1 MTYLGLRPGE
11 KLFEE
16 KLMAEEGLKK
26 TDNELIHIGMRIP
39 FDTNEFLKNL
49 EELME
54 QAYKNRDNIRELVE
68 KIVSTYHPC
77 VTVRRSTPESERD
90 I

>member
-1 MTYLGLRPGE
+1 
-11 KLFEE
+11 
-16 KLMAEEGLKK
+16 MAEEGLKK
-26 TDNELIHIGMRIP
+26 TDNELIHIGMPIP

-68 KIVSTYHPC
+68 KIVSTYHPL
-77 VTVRRSTPESERD
+77 
-90 I
+90 